1 MGPSLFVFKKGAPA
15 PFQPAQQCQARG
27 PTRPF
32 PQLRL
37 LPSCHGLSFFPKA
50 LDPRGFLKT
59 PLASQQGD
67 PGCYTS
73 PLGLLRQ
80 ELLQKCK
87 GYWDNHR

>member
-1 MGPSLFVFKKGAPA
+1 MGLSLFVFKKGAPA

-50 LDPRGFLKT
+50 LDPRGSLKH
-59 PLASQQGD
+59 PL
-67 PGCYTS
+67 
-73 PLGLLRQ
+73 PLSRGILAATLH
-80 ELLQKCK
+80 LW
-87 GYWDNHR
+87 GF